1 MMMNGWFLAAGALL
15 AAAFFVHVFSGNR
28 FYSAARPDAATA
40 PSGAYEAWLMGRC
53 GVQMISV
60 DLFLCAAFLLL
71 LGTSVLR
78 AISRSNSCCC
88 WCSAAGA
95 SSGWC
100 RCCVKKPEGV
110 ITSGCAT
117 GRCSSCCSVWCWA
130 ACSGSPTPP
139 LRNRLCRTCPSR
151 PRPAPADRG
160 CRGRR
165 CGNCGRA

>member
-1 MMMNGWFLAAGALL
+1 MMNGWFLAAGALL

-28 FYSAARPDAATA
+28 FYSAACPDAATA

-71 LGTSVLR
+71 LGTGVLPR
-78 AISRSNSCCC
+78 NFALELLLLLVF
-88 WCSAAGA
+88 G
-95 SSGWC
+95 GWC

-151 PRPAPADRG
+151 PRPAPAGCG

>member
-1 MMMNGWFLAAGALL
+1 MVSGGRSVARRRILRTR
-15 AAAFFVHVFSGNR
+15 VFR
-28 FYSAARPDAATA
+28 QP
-40 PSGAYEAWLMGRC
+40 
-53 GVQMISV
+53 
-60 DLFLCAAFLLL
+60 LL
-71 LGTSVLR
+71 LGGAPRCGNGPFRSLR
-78 AISRSNSCCC
+78 GVADGPLRRSDDFSGPVPLRGFSFAAGDERPAGAISRSNSCCC

-151 PRPAPADRG
+151 PRPAPADCG

>member
-1 MMMNGWFLAAGALL
+1 MVSGGRSVARRRILRTRVFGQPLLLGGAPRCGNGPFRSLRGVADGPLRRSDDFSGPVPLRGFSFAAGDERPPRNFAL
-15 AAAFFVHVFSGNR
+15 
-28 FYSAARPDAATA
+28 
-40 PSGAYEAWLMGRC
+40 E
-53 GVQMISV
+53 
-60 DLFLCAAFLLL
+60 LLL
-71 LGTSVLR
+71 LLVFG
-78 AISRSNSCCC
+78 
-88 WCSAAGA
+88 
-95 SSGWC
+95 GWC

-151 PRPAPADRG
+151 PRPAPAGCG